1 MGQLVS
7 DYISSRNDFIM
18 TAIHDPNY
26 DGQEYKIYKDLTN
39 IEEDIVV
46 EFSPASV
53 INKNIE
59 KLLDSNADLIIG
71 SSGVSAEML
80 SKLKKTI
87 DRKIIVIP
95 NFSIGA
101 AYQKLFAAALS
112 ENFDS
117 VKIIDT
123 LVLPKIIN
131 ETSGLEILNDVFVTH
146 NDSGGEPSLYFFNL
160 SGEIINSIKIEKE
173 NFWEIYNNDW
183 EHITAD
189 EDYIYIADTGNNFG
203 TRDNLNIIKVK
214 ISDFS
219 VDDKIDIF
227 YSNQDSFFPSSKH
240 EYDAE
245 ALLII
250 EGKIALFSKDRD
262 SLNTDL
268 YLIDESVKEKQELS
282 SVGNCNVNSLITGGD
297 YDSDTGI
304 LALVSYSFKG
314 EQYLILFED
323 FNIDNPRYN
332 SFKKY
337 RIPIERAQIESVKI
351 INGNMFWVTSE
362 DEGIGNP
369 YLYKLELD

>member
-1 MGQLVS
+1 MK
-7 DYISSRNDFIM
+7 
-18 TAIHDPNY
+18 NY
-26 DGQEYKIYKDLTN
+26 LFLTLLIIYN
-39 IEEDIVV
+39 CAE
-46 EFSPASV
+46 
-53 INKNIE
+53 IE
-59 KLLDSNADLIIG
+59 KD
-71 SSGVSAEML
+71 
-80 SKLKKTI
+80 
-87 DRKIIVIP
+87 
-95 NFSIGA
+95 
-101 AYQKLFAAALS
+101 

-183 EHITAD
+183 EDITAD

-282 SVGNCNVNSLITGGD
+282 SVANFNVNSLITGGD

-304 LALVSYSFKG
+304 LALVSYSSGG

-323 FNIDNPRYN
+323 FNIDNPGYN

-337 RIPIERAQIESVKI
+337 SIPIEKAQIEAVKI
-351 INGNMFWVTSE
+351 ISKKLFWVTSE
-362 DEGIGNP
+362 DEGLGNP
-369 YLYKLELD
+369 YMYKLELK

>member
-1 MGQLVS
+1 MK
-7 DYISSRNDFIM
+7 
-18 TAIHDPNY
+18 NY
-26 DGQEYKIYKDLTN
+26 LFLTLLIIYSCA
-39 IEEDIVV
+39 E
-46 EFSPASV
+46 
-53 INKNIE
+53 IE
-59 KLLDSNADLIIG
+59 KD
-71 SSGVSAEML
+71 
-80 SKLKKTI
+80 
-87 DRKIIVIP
+87 
-95 NFSIGA
+95 
-101 AYQKLFAAALS
+101 

-183 EHITAD
+183 EDITAD

-282 SVGNCNVNSLITGGD
+282 SVANFNVNSLITGGD

-304 LALVSYSFKG
+304 LALVSYSFRG

-369 YLYKLELD
+369 YLYKLEIH

>member
-1 MGQLVS
+1 M
-7 DYISSRNDFIM
+7 I
-18 TAIHDPNY
+18 
-26 DGQEYKIYKDLTN
+26 IYSCT
-39 IEEDIVV
+39 E
-46 EFSPASV
+46 
-53 INKNIE
+53 IE
-59 KLLDSNADLIIG
+59 KD
-71 SSGVSAEML
+71 
-80 SKLKKTI
+80 
-87 DRKIIVIP
+87 
-95 NFSIGA
+95 
-101 AYQKLFAAALS
+101 
-112 ENFDS
+112 ENLDS

-146 NDSGGEPSLYFFNL
+146 NDSGGEPSLYFFNI

-173 NFWEIYNNDW
+173 NFLEIYNNDW
-183 EHITAD
+183 EDITAD
-189 EDYIYIADTGNNFG
+189 EDYLYIADTGNNFG

-219 VDDKIDIF
+219 IDDKIDIF
-227 YSNQDSFFPSSKH
+227 YSDQESFFPSSKH
-240 EYDAE
+240 KYDAE

-250 EGKIALFSKDRD
+250 EDKIALFSKDRD

-268 YLIDESVKEKQELS
+268 YLIDDTVKEKQELS
-282 SVGNCNVNSLITGGD
+282 SVANFNVNSLITGGD
-297 YDSDTGI
+297 YDSGTGI
-304 LALVSYSFKG
+304 LALVSYSSKG

>member
-1 MGQLVS
+1 MK
-7 DYISSRNDFIM
+7 
-18 TAIHDPNY
+18 NY
-26 DGQEYKIYKDLTN
+26 LFLTLLIIYN
-39 IEEDIVV
+39 CAE
-46 EFSPASV
+46 
-53 INKNIE
+53 IE
-59 KLLDSNADLIIG
+59 KD
-71 SSGVSAEML
+71 
-80 SKLKKTI
+80 
-87 DRKIIVIP
+87 
-95 NFSIGA
+95 
-101 AYQKLFAAALS
+101 

-183 EHITAD
+183 EDITAD

-203 TRDNLNIIKVK
+203 TRDDLNIIKVK

-282 SVGNCNVNSLITGGD
+282 SVANFNVNSLITGGD

-304 LALVSYSFKG
+304 LALVSYSFRG

>member
-1 MGQLVS
+1 M
-7 DYISSRNDFIM
+7 I
-18 TAIHDPNY
+18 
-26 DGQEYKIYKDLTN
+26 IYSCT
-39 IEEDIVV
+39 E
-46 EFSPASV
+46 
-53 INKNIE
+53 IE
-59 KLLDSNADLIIG
+59 KD
-71 SSGVSAEML
+71 
-80 SKLKKTI
+80 
-87 DRKIIVIP
+87 
-95 NFSIGA
+95 
-101 AYQKLFAAALS
+101 
-112 ENFDS
+112 ENLDS

-146 NDSGGEPSLYFFNL
+146 NDSGGEPSLYFFNI

-173 NFWEIYNNDW
+173 NFLEIYNNDW
-183 EHITAD
+183 EDITAD
-189 EDYIYIADTGNNFG
+189 EDYLYIADTGNNFG

-219 VDDKIDIF
+219 IDDKIDIF
-227 YSNQDSFFPSSKH
+227 YSDQESFFPSSKH
-240 EYDAE
+240 KYDAE

-250 EGKIALFSKDRD
+250 EDKIALFSKDRD

-282 SVGNCNVNSLITGGD
+282 SVANFNVNSLITGGD

-337 RIPIERAQIESVKI
+337 RIPIEKAQIESVKI